1 MDFPQNFFVVLWMS
15 SQSTSQEKRQCSGSS
30 ENNSPELRDLRDLSS
45 FGETLENVEKELT
58 EYKDITS
65 KDIDYYLDLLHQYNE
80 VKDTAQELIGHMA
93 RLRGTSTKQIYTEMF
108 PEVDDVGDLDT

>member
-30 ENNSPELRDLRDLSS
+30 ENGSPELRDLSS
-45 FGETLENVEKELT
+45 FGEKLENVEKELT

-65 KDIDYYLDLLHQYNE
+65 KDIDYYLDLRHQYNE

-108 PEVDDVGDLDT
+108 PDVDDVGALDT